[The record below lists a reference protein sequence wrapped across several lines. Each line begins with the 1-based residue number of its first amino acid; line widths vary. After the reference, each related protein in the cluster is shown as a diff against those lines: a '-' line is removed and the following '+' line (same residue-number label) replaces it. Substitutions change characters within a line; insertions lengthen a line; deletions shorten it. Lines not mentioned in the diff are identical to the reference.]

1 MTVEYIK
8 KSINQKQRSEDD
20 EKVKKVVEETLKKI
34 ELEGDKCIRELS

>member
-8 KSINQKQRSEDD
+8 KSVNQKQRSEDD

-34 ELEGDKCIRELS
+34 ELEGDKLSLIHI